1 MGRHGILLLDVRKVA
16 GGWTREK
23 EIIPFRGAII
33 IIIGL
38 SSAPKKKAYK
48 HIYEEH
54 VHKHRQLSGREAED
68 YDVRIVWIFADF

>member
-1 MGRHGILLLDVRKVA
+1 MDA
-16 GGWTREK
+16 REGNYS
-23 EIIPFRGAII
+23 IPRSHHHHHRPQ
-33 IIIGL
+33 L
-38 SSAPKKKAYK
+38 SPEKKAYK